1 MIFFLLEDLILNPAF
16 ALGIKKIITALKLP
30 DPGTIHLLWKS
41 FIDNMFAVP
50 CANLSA
56 GALEAWVREADSS
69 GSEAGRQ
76 DNEEDL
82 SAMSP
87 INEAHS
93 ETKTADGANNVHFIV
108 GGES

>member
-1 MIFFLLEDLILNPAF
+1 
-16 ALGIKKIITALKLP
+16 
-30 DPGTIHLLWKS
+30 
-41 FIDNMFAVP
+41 MFAVP

-76 DNEEDL
+76 DTEEDL
-82 SAMSP
+82 SPMSP
-87 INEAHS
+87 TSEAHP
-93 ETKTADGANNVHFIV
+93 EMKTADAANNVHFIV